1 MFKEEI
7 TNSSRNTEDEG
18 NFPTHFEASIT
29 LMTKPDNYKKRKR
42 LIFFMN
48 TDGKILREIVIH

>member
-29 LMTKPDNYKKRKR
+29 LMPKLDNYKKT
-42 LIFFMN
+42 I
-48 TDGKILREIVIH
+48 D